1 MTAPHDEAKKVPAG
15 GEVLAVAAPEPPC
28 CQSLAGGVYELS
40 HTAIPKRGMETATSQ
55 LDTRIRL
62 RCAERLV
69 ERQGSGD
76 ALELDRS

>member
-1 MTAPHDEAKKVPAG
+1 MAAKRQWSNLSGRTRGLLIAAAVIDAG
-15 GEVLAVAAPEPPC
+15 VRLN
-28 CQSLAGGVYELS
+28 
-40 HTAIPKRGMETATSQ
+40 HTAKRGMETATTQ

-62 RCAERLV
+62 RTAERLV